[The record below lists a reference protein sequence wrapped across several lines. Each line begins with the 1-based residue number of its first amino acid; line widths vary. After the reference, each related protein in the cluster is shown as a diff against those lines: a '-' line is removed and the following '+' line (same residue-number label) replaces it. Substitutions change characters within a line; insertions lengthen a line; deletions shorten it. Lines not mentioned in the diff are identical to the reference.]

1 MKKYYYL
8 DGIEDKT
15 EEKVETIPF
24 KRREKR
30 DVSLSQI
37 TKDPIMIIVIII

>member
-1 MKKYYYL
+1 M
-8 DGIEDKT
+8 DKT
-15 EEKVETIPF
+15 EDKVETIPF

-37 TKDPIMIIVIII
+37 TKDPKMIIIIII